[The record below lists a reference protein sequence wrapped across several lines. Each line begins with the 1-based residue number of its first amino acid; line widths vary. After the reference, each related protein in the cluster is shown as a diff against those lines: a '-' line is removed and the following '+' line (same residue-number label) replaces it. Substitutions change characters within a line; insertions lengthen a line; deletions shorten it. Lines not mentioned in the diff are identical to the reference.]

1 MKHYKIN
8 PFKTLALIILDYFD
22 PILSV
27 SLYLK
32 IKFYLR
38 VGYWPDLKNPQSFN
52 EKLQWLKLHDIHPE
66 YGKLVDKASVK
77 EIVGKIIGEKYII
90 PTYGIYNTVDD
101 IDWSQLPSRFVLKS
115 TCDSG
120 GVVICKDKE
129 TLDISASIKKLKE
142 AGEKDYSR
150 FNKEYPYKYVSHK
163 YIAES
168 YIIDESGYELKDY
181 KFFCFDGVP
190 RFVQLDF
197 NRQTNH
203 RRNVYDTEWNLLDL
217 QIQFPKGHDRIF
229 PKPRNFNKMLEIA
242 AKLSAGIPHV
252 RIDLYNAN
260 GQIYFGEM
268 TFFHGSGMEIF
279 TPRKWDYEFGK
290 YIQLQ

>member
-8 PFKTLALIILDYFD
+8 PFKTLALKILDYLD
-22 PILSV
+22 SILSV

-77 EIVGKIIGEKYII
+77 EIVGKIIGEEYII
-90 PTYGIYNTVDD
+90 PTYGIYNTIDD

-129 TLDISASIKKLKE
+129 ALDISVSIKKLKK

-150 FNKEYPYKYVSHK
+150 FNKEYPYKYASHK

-168 YIIDESGYELKDY
+168 YITDESDYELKDY

-197 NRQTNH
+197 DRQTNH

-229 PKPRNFNKMLEIA
+229 PKPKNFNEMLEVA

-252 RIDLYNAN
+252 RIDLYNVN